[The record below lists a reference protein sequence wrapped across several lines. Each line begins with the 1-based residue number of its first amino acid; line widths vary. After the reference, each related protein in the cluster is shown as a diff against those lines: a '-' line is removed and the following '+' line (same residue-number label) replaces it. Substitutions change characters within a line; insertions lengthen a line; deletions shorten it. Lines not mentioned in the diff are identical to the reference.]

1 MLGITLL
8 ELLIVIAVV
17 GILLAVAAPSFLDY
31 IERSR
36 RSDAMIA
43 LQRVANE
50 QEQFYFDNNRYSLN
64 FTSINLTNL
73 SPDGYYT
80 LSLPTANTTLF
91 IARTVP
97 VAGTPSRSPVTG
109 QKFVTTNAPSDPT
122 IRVAQFVTAPH
133 SPVTATQ

>member
-97 VAGTPSRSPVTG
+97 VAGTSQEGTGHFEIQSTGRKGWDPEEDGTFTCDWEAASRAG
-109 QKFVTTNAPSDPT
+109 GC
-122 IRVAQFVTAPH
+122 
-133 SPVTATQ
+133 